1 MESNLTPEEHIDHVV
16 RDHAEIADLVARL
29 RGALDRGDQ
38 QEMKSLLMA
47 LQMVEAKHYA
57 TEDALMRAVGYDLA
71 DAHRAEHANMLE
83 TLKRIN
89 ETLVWEN
96 LAAISPQVV
105 AHIEAALEHMI
116 DADQALNH
124 FVSANAGLARR

>member
-1 MESNLTPEEHIDHVV
+1 MESDLTPEEHVDHIV

-29 RGALDRGDQ
+29 RAALERGDHD
-38 QEMKSLLMA
+38 EMKSLLMA

-57 TEDALMRAVGYDLA
+57 TEEALMRAVGYAQA
-71 DAHRAEHANMLE
+71 DTHRAEHANMLE

-105 AHIEAALEHMI
+105 AHIEAALTHMI
-116 DADQALNH
+116 DADQALNR
-124 FVSANAGLARR
+124 FVSANAGLART

>member
-1 MESNLTPEEHIDHVV
+1 VTPQDHIDHIV

-29 RGALDRGDQ
+29 RRALDRGDHD
-38 QEMKSLLMA
+38 EMKSLLMA
-47 LQMVEAKHYA
+47 LQMAEAKHYA
-57 TEDALMRAVGYDLA
+57 TEDALMRAVGYAQA

-96 LAAISPQVV
+96 LGAISPQVV
-105 AHIEAALEHMI
+105 AHIEAALAHMI
-116 DADQALNH
+116 DADQALNR
-124 FVSANAGLARR
+124 FVSQNAGLAGA